1 MNKLNISSSS
11 QIGCV
16 RSNNEDMILVVDKFL
31 RNDTYETNL
40 TDTDK
45 DRFVIG
51 LADGMGGHNGGEVA
65 SSETLSN
72 LHFYIN
78 DIPANL
84 SNSDFNEII
93 INWLISINTIIELKG
108 KSNKSLSNMGTTLVA
123 IIYYEDK
130 YYWVN
135 CGDSRLYRVRDG
147 IIKQLTVDHS
157 LNTITGQS
165 RHSNVLTNCIGAGCK
180 TSYADIYEFTDDILS
195 DDVFILCSDGLS
207 DMISDE
213 LIQSIINSGGDATS
227 LCREAINAGG
237 YDNVSVCVLKV
248 SK

>member
-84 SNSDFNEII
+84 
-93 INWLISINTIIELKG
+93 
-108 KSNKSLSNMGTTLVA
+108 
-123 IIYYEDK
+123 
-130 YYWVN
+130 
-135 CGDSRLYRVRDG
+135 
-147 IIKQLTVDHS
+147 
-157 LNTITGQS
+157 
-165 RHSNVLTNCIGAGCK
+165 
-180 TSYADIYEFTDDILS
+180 
-195 DDVFILCSDGLS
+195 
-207 DMISDE
+207 
-213 LIQSIINSGGDATS
+213 
-227 LCREAINAGG
+227 
-237 YDNVSVCVLKV
+237 
-248 SK
+248 